1 MNFMGGCP
9 AEGRLISKVRNSKR
23 QELLAG
29 GEAEAECG
37 VMHFDAFLC
46 ETLLACGPAA
56 KVFRGVEVAT
66 GRKVRIKV
74 LLPEADATHPMDRE
88 RLQLLVPALLQMR
101 HPQVSG
107 FISLLPDEEDFALV
121 HEFVPGMSG
130 RWVPHERR
138 LAQADLLAL
147 AVQLLQAVH
156 LGELARFPHGD
167 LKPSNLIVADHPAG
181 GQFLQV
187 QDWGLSLT
195 RQTPAPE
202 TLWFAAPERLEGAA
216 PSIQA
221 DLFTSAASLL
231 YLATGSFPTRAC
243 RTEAEALQAWS
254 RFDLRGSLTALRP
267 DLESA
272 VADWLGWL
280 LQQDP
285 SGRPSTSRHALA
297 VLMSIVHRG
306 AGMHAASAATPVP
319 LTSAPK
325 PDARSVALPRP
336 PPARPVPK
344 PAAPPLGRG
353 RFLRVPTLLLI
364 VTALLG
370 TAWFLSPELRRWL
383 PNKKFNFLAGSLFL
397 RNAAVEGAGVNGR
410 FVRIALSAPGVLSL
424 AEVEVFSKGVGIAS
438 QGAASQSTTYS
449 RGPARRA
456 VDGDA
461 EEGFSQTLSKD
472 AQPWWQVDLGQ
483 ERPVTR
489 IVIWNRRD
497 KFAARLKNFTVSVLD
512 ESRKILWQAT
522 VVEPPAPALSL
533 PVGR

>member
-1 MNFMGGCP
+1 
-9 AEGRLISKVRNSKR
+9 
-23 QELLAG
+23 
-29 GEAEAECG
+29 
-37 VMHFDAFLC
+37 MHFDAFLC

-74 LLPEADATHPMDRE
+74 LLPETEATHPLDRE

-107 FISLLPDEEDFALV
+107 FITLLPDEEDFALV

-130 RWVPHERR
+130 RWVPHQRR

-167 LKPSNLIVADHPAG
+167 LKPSNLIIADHPAG
-181 GQFLQV
+181 GQFLQT

-202 TLWFAAPERLEGAA
+202 TMWFAAPERLEGAA

-243 RTEAEALQAWS
+243 GTEAKALQAWK
-254 RFDLRGSLTALRP
+254 RFDLRGSLAALRP

-285 SGRPSTSRHALA
+285 AGRPSTSRHALA
-297 VLMSIVHRG
+297 VLMNIVHRG
-306 AGMHAASAATPVP
+306 AGMPAASTTPPVP

-325 PDARSVALPRP
+325 PEARSVASPRP
-336 PPARPVPK
+336 PVRPVHK
-344 PAAPPLGRG
+344 PAAPASDRG
-353 RFLRVPTLLLI
+353 WLLRVPTLLLI
-364 VTALLG
+364 VAALLG
-370 TAWFLSPELRRWL
+370 AAWFLVPGTRRWS
-383 PNKKFNFLAGSLFL
+383 PNKKFNFSAGSLFR

-424 AEVEVFSKGVGIAS
+424 AEVEVFSKGAGIAS
-438 QGAASQSTTYS
+438 QGTASQSTTYS

-456 VDGDA
+456 VDGDTEA
-461 EEGFSQTLSKD
+461 GFSQTLSKD
-472 AQPWWQVDLGQ
+472 EQPWWQVDLGQ

-497 KFAARLKNFTVSVLD
+497 KFAARLKNFTVSILD

-522 VVEPPAPALSL
+522 MDEPPTPSVSL

>member
-9 AEGRLISKVRNSKR
+9 AEGRLISKVRNFEG

-29 GEAEAECG
+29 REGDAECG

-101 HPQVSG
+101 HLQISG
-107 FISLLPDEEDFALV
+107 LITLLPDEEDFALV

-147 AVQLLQAVH
+147 AVQLLQAVQ

-167 LKPSNLIVADHPAG
+167 LKPSNLIIADHPAG

-195 RQTPAPE
+195 RQTPAAE

-243 RTEAEALQAWS
+243 RTEAEALQSWNQ
-254 RFDLRGSLTALRP
+254 FDLRGSLTALRP

-272 VADWLGWL
+272 VADWLSWL

-285 SGRPSTSRHALA
+285 AGRPSSSRHALD

-306 AGMHAASAATPVP
+306 ASVLAAAPGS
-319 LTSAPK
+319 PK
-325 PDARSVALPRP
+325 PEPQAVASPRP
-336 PPARPVPK
+336 PPVRPVPK
-344 PAAPPLGRG
+344 LKTPPPAKG
-353 RFLRVPTLLLI
+353 RFLRALALLLI
-364 VTALLG
+364 VAALLG
-370 TAWFLSPELRRWL
+370 TVWFLSPEMKRWL
-383 PNKKFNFLAGSLFL
+383 PNKKFNLSSISLI
-397 RNAAVEGAGVNGR
+397 RRKAVIEGAGVNGR
-410 FVRIALSAPGVLSL
+410 FVRIALNGPGVLSL
-424 AEVEVFSKGVGIAS
+424 AEVEVFSKGAGIAS
-438 QGAASQSTTYS
+438 QGTASQSTTYN

-456 VDGDA
+456 VDGDT

-472 AQPWWQVDLGQ
+472 EQPWWQLDLGQ

-489 IVIWNRRD
+489 VVIWNRRD

-512 ESRKILWQAT
+512 DSRKILWQAT
-522 VVEPPAPALSL
+522 VAEPPAPSLSL

>member
-1 MNFMGGCP
+1 MSFMGGCP
-9 AEGRLISKVRNSKR
+9 AEGRLISKVRNSGR

-29 GEAEAECG
+29 GEGDADCG

-56 KVFRGVEVAT
+56 KVFRGVEVST

-74 LLPEADATHPMDRE
+74 LLPEAEAAHPLDRE

-167 LKPSNLIVADHPAG
+167 LKPSNLIIADHPAG

-195 RQTPAPE
+195 RQSPVPE

-221 DLFTSAASLL
+221 DLFTSAASLF
-231 YLATGSFPTRAC
+231 YLATGTFPTTAC
-243 RTEAEALQAWS
+243 RTEVEALQAWG
-254 RFDLRGSLTALRP
+254 RFDLRGSLAALRP
-267 DLESA
+267 DLEST

-280 LQQDP
+280 IQQDP
-285 SGRPSTSRHALA
+285 AGRPSTSRHALE

-306 AGMHAASAATPVP
+306 AGMHAAAPAS
-319 LTSAPK
+319 PK
-325 PDARSVALPRP
+325 PEPRAVASSRP
-336 PPARPVPK
+336 PTARPVPRPK
-344 PAAPPLGRG
+344 TPPPAKG
-353 RFLRVPTLLLI
+353 RFLRALALLLI
-364 VTALLG
+364 LAALLG
-370 TAWFLSPELRRWL
+370 TAWFLSPEMRRWL
-383 PNKKFNFLAGSLFL
+383 PNKKFNFSSISLF
-397 RNAAVEGAGVNGR
+397 RRHAAVEGAGVNGR
-410 FVRIALSAPGVLSL
+410 FVRIALSGPGVLSL
-424 AEVEVFSKGVGIAS
+424 AEVQVFSRGSGIAS
-438 QGAASQSTTYS
+438 QGTASQSTTYT

-456 VDGDA
+456 VDGDT

-472 AQPWWQVDLGQ
+472 EQPWWQVDLGQ
-483 ERPVTR
+483 ERPVSR

-512 ESRKILWQAT
+512 DSRKILWQTT
-522 VVEPPAPALSL
+522 VAEPPSPSLSL

>member
-1 MNFMGGCP
+1 MGGCP
-9 AEGRLISKVRNSKR
+9 AEGRLISKVRNSGR

-29 GEAEAECG
+29 GEGDADCG

-56 KVFRGVEVAT
+56 KVFRGGEVAT

-74 LLPEADATHPMDRE
+74 LLPEAEATHPLDRE
-88 RLQLLVPALLQMR
+88 RLQLLLPALLQMR

-130 RWVPHERR
+130 RWVPHQRR

-147 AVQLLQAVH
+147 TVQLLQAVH

-167 LKPSNLIVADHPAG
+167 LKPSNLIIADHPAG

-195 RQTPAPE
+195 RRTPAPE

-221 DLFTSAASLL
+221 DLFTSAASML
-231 YLATGSFPTRAC
+231 YLATGTFPTSAC
-243 RTEAEALQAWS
+243 RTEAETLQAWN
-254 RFDLRGSLTALRP
+254 RFDLRGSLAALRP
-267 DLESA
+267 DLDGA

-285 SGRPSTSRHALA
+285 AGRPSSSRHALDL
-297 VLMSIVHRG
+297 LMRIVHRG
-306 AGMHAASAATPVP
+306 AGMHAASATTSVP

-325 PDARSVALPRP
+325 PETRPVASPRLPSI
-336 PPARPVPK
+336 RPVPK
-344 PAAPPLGRG
+344 PAASASGMGRH
-353 RFLRVPTLLLI
+353 FRVPALLLI
-364 VTALLG
+364 VAAVLG
-370 TAWFLSPELRRWL
+370 TAWFLAPGMRQWL
-383 PNKKFNFLAGSLFL
+383 PNKKFNFSAGSLF
-397 RNAAVEGAGVNGR
+397 RRHAAVEGAGVDGR
-410 FVRIALSAPGVLSL
+410 FVRIALSGPGVLSL
-424 AEVEVFSKGVGIAS
+424 AEVEVFSKGSGIVS

-456 VDGDA
+456 VDGDT

-472 AQPWWQVDLGQ
+472 EQPWWQLDLGQ

-512 ESRKILWQAT
+512 DSRKILWQAA
-522 VVEPPAPALSL
+522 VAEPPSPSLSL

>member
-1 MNFMGGCP
+1 
-9 AEGRLISKVRNSKR
+9 
-23 QELLAG
+23 
-29 GEAEAECG
+29 
-37 VMHFDAFLC
+37 MHFDAFLC

-74 LLPEADATHPMDRE
+74 LLPEAEATHPLDRE

-167 LKPSNLIVADHPAG
+167 LKPSNLIIADHPAG

-195 RQTPAPE
+195 RQSPVPE

-221 DLFTSAASLL
+221 DLFTSAASMF
-231 YLATGSFPTRAC
+231 YLATGSFPTSAC
-243 RTEAEALQAWS
+243 ATEAETLQAWG
-254 RFDLRGSLTALRP
+254 RFDLRGSLAALRP

-280 LQQDP
+280 LQPDP
-285 SGRPSTSRHALA
+285 AGRPSTSRHALDM
-297 VLMSIVHRG
+297 LMSIVHRG
-306 AGMHAASAATPVP
+306 AGVHAAAPAS
-319 LTSAPK
+319 PK
-325 PDARSVALPRP
+325 PEARSVPSPRP
-336 PPARPVPK
+336 PPVRPVPK
-344 PAAPPLGRG
+344 LKTPPPAKA
-353 RFLRVPTLLLI
+353 RFLRALALLLI
-364 VTALLG
+364 LAAFLSM
-370 TAWFLSPELRRWL
+370 AWFLSPEMKRWL
-383 PNKKFNFLAGSLFL
+383 PNKKFNLSSISLFR
-397 RNAAVEGAGVNGR
+397 RNATVEGAGVNGR
-410 FVRIALSAPGVLSL
+410 FIRIALKGPGVLSL
-424 AEVEVFSKGVGIAS
+424 AEVEVFSKGAGIAS
-438 QGAASQSTTYS
+438 PGTASQSTTYS

-456 VDGDA
+456 VDGDT

-472 AQPWWQVDLGQ
+472 EQPWWQLDLGQ

-489 IVIWNRRD
+489 VVIWNRRD
-497 KFAARLKNFTVSVLD
+497 KFASRLKNFTVSVLD
-512 ESRKILWQAT
+512 DSRKILWQAM
-522 VVEPPAPALSL
+522 VAEPPSPSLSL

>member
-1 MNFMGGCP
+1 MGSCP
-9 AEGRLISKVRNSKR
+9 AEGRLISKVRNSEG

-29 GEAEAECG
+29 REGGAECG

-74 LLPEADATHPMDRE
+74 LLPEAEATHPLDRE

-130 RWVPHERR
+130 QWVPHERR

-167 LKPSNLIVADHPAG
+167 LKPSNFIIADHPAG

-187 QDWGLSLT
+187 QDWGLALT

-202 TLWFAAPERLEGAA
+202 TMWFAAPERLEGAA

-221 DLFTSAASLL
+221 DLFTSAASVF
-231 YLATGSFPTRAC
+231 YLATGTFPTSAC
-243 RTEAEALQAWS
+243 GTEAEALQAWNQ
-254 RFDLRGSLTALRP
+254 FDLRGSLAALRP
-267 DLESA
+267 DLEGA

-285 SGRPSTSRHALA
+285 AGRPSTSRHALD

-306 AGMHAASAATPVP
+306 AGRHAASATASVP

-325 PDARSVALPRP
+325 PKARPAASPRP
-336 PPARPVPK
+336 PLVRPVLK
-344 PAAPPLGRG
+344 PAACTSGMG
-353 RFLRVPTLLLI
+353 WRFRVPVLLLI
-364 VTALLG
+364 VAAVLG
-370 TAWFLSPELRRWL
+370 TAWFLVPEMRQCL
-383 PNKKFNFLAGSLFL
+383 PNKKFNFSAPPLF
-397 RNAAVEGAGVNGR
+397 RRHATVEGAGVNGR
-410 FVRIALSAPGVLSL
+410 FVRIALSGPGVLSL
-424 AEVEVFSKGVGIAS
+424 AEVEVFSKGAGIAS
-438 QGAASQSTTYS
+438 QGTASQSTTYN

-456 VDGDA
+456 VDGDM
-461 EEGFSQTLSKD
+461 EEGFSQTLSRD
-472 AQPWWQVDLGQ
+472 EQPWWQVDLGQ
-483 ERPVTR
+483 ERPVSR
-489 IVIWNRRD
+489 IVVWNRRD

-512 ESRKILWQAT
+512 DSRKILWQAT
-522 VVEPPAPALSL
+522 VAEPPTPSLSL